1 MDKADR
7 MPASPVDV
15 KPVQSKS
22 DQKLFLNYPW
32 ELYRGDPNWIPPI
45 RMNQKELV
53 GFKKHPFH
61 DNARV
66 QPFLAKRNGQ
76 VVGRIAAIIDQAHN
90 QHYKEQQGFFGFYE
104 SIDDE
109 QVSRQLFDAAR
120 DWLRQNG
127 IEKLRGPVNPS
138 LNYECGLLVDGFD
151 SPPTFMMTYNPPYY
165 ERLLQSYGFI
175 KAHDLLAFWG
185 HVDMLGSLDDKLR
198 FVTEEAKRRF
208 NVTVRRMNRAKFKED
223 VQTFLEIYNKSML
236 NNWGFVPLSERE
248 LDSLAKS
255 LEHLI
260 VPELTSIAEV
270 DGKPVAVVFGLLD
283 YNPRVKAIDGKLFP
297 FGFIRLLWNRK
308 AIKKIRVIAANVLP
322 EYQRWGLGLVVLHR
336 LLPDVLNWG
345 IEEAEFSWVLESN
358 KLSKGSLE
366 RGGAQLQ
373 KVYRIFDLPEDATAT
388 PDAADAQVESH

>member
-1 MDKADR
+1 MDKAQR

-15 KPVQSKS
+15 NSVQSKS

-45 RMNQKELV
+45 RLNQKELV

-61 DNARV
+61 DNAQV
-66 QPFLAKRNGQ
+66 QPFLAKRDGQ
-76 VVGRIAAIIDQAHN
+76 VVGRIAAIIDHAHN
-90 QHYKEQQGFFGFYE
+90 QHYKEQLGFFGFYE

-109 QVSRQLFDAAR
+109 EVSRALFDAAR

-138 LNYECGLLVDGFD
+138 LNYECGLLIRGYD

-165 ERLLQSYGFI
+165 EQLFEKYGFV

-236 NNWGFVPLSERE
+236 NNWGFVPLSQRE
-248 LDSLAKS
+248 LDAFAKS

-308 AIKKIRVIAANVLP
+308 GMKKIRVIAANVLP

-373 KVYRIFDLPEDATAT
+373 KVYRIYDLAEDAAMT
-388 PDAADAQVESH
+388 